1 MDREK
6 LFSWEENPYISDFV
20 REFGKPFNPDN
31 DDYNASIYT
40 EDIKSGKNDPIYNAH
55 MYWTKVPPQ
64 GIAKLIEH
72 FTSPGDLVLDPFCGS
87 GMTGVAA
94 LLTGRNAILIDLCP
108 AATFIAKNYT
118 TPINPEEFKRAVR
131 EIEENVREEMD
142 WLYETRCRKCG
153 GKAEI
158 IFTIWS
164 DVYQCP
170 MCETK
175 MRFWDVAVK
184 GDDVLRGWE
193 CPHCSFEL
201 NKMRARLVGTEPV
214 EVEYRCEKC
223 GRRRDRVSEFDLE
236 RLREIEE
243 REIPYWYPRNEF
255 RGKEPKRNYPRGI
268 YRVDQFFTK
277 RNLWALARLWK
288 EAEEYIGDNYIRDKL
303 LFGLTGV
310 MFGESKINRFRA
322 DVSYPLNYL
331 SGTLYVPSLMQERNV
346 LNDYLNKSLLKIS
359 KIHFPTIQSS
369 VIISTQSATNLSQI
383 PNSSIDYCF
392 TDPPYGANI
401 NYSELNFVWEAWLGH
416 FTKIDE
422 EAIINPVQRKGLD
435 EYRELMEKS
444 FREIFRVLKPG
455 RFLTLTFH
463 NSKTAVWEA
472 IQTALTNAG
481 FNLAYIGVFDKLQR
495 TFNQVNAS
503 GAVGYDVLIHAYKPS
518 ISNGVRIKRKIEIEE
533 AIDWLEERL
542 RKLPKTI
549 NEEREGKRLHSEFI
563 GWCLSQDIDMG
574 HLVKL
579 GLKDYEDF
587 LKLLDENFVNIDGY
601 YFLSGQIPS
610 REQGQ
615 IFGVITD
622 VASALQWL
630 EEFLQEPKS
639 YSEIQPPF
647 LAALGGGKL
656 ERSLEDLL
664 DENFIYTDDGKW
676 RALTEKE
683 KEEWGNIKRAR
694 QVRKFENWW
703 RRFKRGEEK
712 GLPPQEIMIAGL
724 KEWYLMN
731 RFWMIVEVK
740 EMLRRRGIY
749 NDCHYNART
758 IMEMAERKL
767 RENG

>member
-6 LFSWEENPYISDFV
+6 LFSWEENPYIADFV

-72 FTSPGDLVLDPFCGS
+72 FTSPGDLILDPFCGS

-142 WLYETRCRKCG
+142 WLYETRCRRCG
-153 GKAEI
+153 GKGEI
-158 IFTIWS
+158 VYTIWS

-170 MCETK
+170 ICDTK

-184 GDDVLRGWE
+184 GDEVLREWE

-243 REIPYWYPRNEF
+243 REIPYWYPKNEF
-255 RGKEPKRNYPRGI
+255 PEGYNTRQPMRRGI

-288 EAEEYIGDNYIRDKL
+288 EAEKKGTFYKFL
-303 LFGLTGV
+303 LTSITFSA
-310 MFGESKINRFRA
+310 SKANRERLKRA
-322 DVSYPLNYL
+322 PAPLR
-331 SGTLYVPSLMQERNV
+331 GTLFVPSIHREVNV
-346 LNDYLNKSLLKIS
+346 LELVRGEEGRCERMLQTLS
-359 KIHFPTIQSS
+359 KPMNSS

-435 EYRELMEKS
+435 EYRELMERS

-463 NSKTAVWEA
+463 NSQTAVWEA
-472 IQTALTNAG
+472 IQTALANAG
-481 FNLAYIGVFDKLQR
+481 FNLAYIGVFDKVQR
-495 TFNQVNAS
+495 TFKQVTTS
-503 GAVGYDVLIHAYKPS
+503 GAVGYDVLIHAYKPR
-518 ISNGVRIKRKIEIEE
+518 ISNGVRFKRKIEIEE

-549 NEEREGKRLHSEFI
+549 NEEREGKRLHSAFI

-574 HLVKL
+574 HLVRL
-579 GLKDYEDF
+579 GLKDYEDL
-587 LKLLDENFVNIDGY
+587 LKLLEENFVNIDGY

-610 REQGQ
+610 RGQGK

-622 VASALQWL
+622 MVSALQWL

-639 YSEIQPPF
+639 YSEIQPAF
-647 LAALGGGKL
+647 LSALGGGKL
-656 ERSLEDLL
+656 ERRLEDLL
-664 DENFIYTDDGKW
+664 DENFVYTDEGKW
-676 RALTEKE
+676 RALTEEE
-683 KEEWGNIKRAR
+683 KEIWRNIKRAK

-703 RRFKRGEEK
+703 RRFKRGEVK
-712 GLPPQEIMIAGL
+712 GLPPSEIMEAGL
-724 KEWYLMN
+724 KEWFLKNKYWAL
-731 RFWMIVEVK
+731 VEVK
-740 EMLRRRGIY
+740 EMLRRKGIY
-749 NDCHYNART
+749 RDCPSKLRT
-758 IMEMAERKL
+758 IMEMAESRL
-767 RENG
+767 RENA